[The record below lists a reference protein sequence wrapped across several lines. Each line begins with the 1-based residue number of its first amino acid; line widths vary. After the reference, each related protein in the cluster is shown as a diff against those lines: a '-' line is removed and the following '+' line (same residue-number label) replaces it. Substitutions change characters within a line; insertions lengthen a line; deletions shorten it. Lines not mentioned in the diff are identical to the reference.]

1 MVDQVVL
8 YGFESRTTTAGRWL
22 SSNGVDGE
30 RERTPP
36 PECAPATASTGTCV
50 GMAWLPCTRVFT
62 TSSGK
67 VASHPTLG
75 ERKTASNYNKVLSRR
90 RELTNTCYTTSY

>member
-8 YGFESRTTTAGRWL
+8 YGFESRTTIAGGRRL
-22 SSNGVDGE
+22 SSNGADGE
-30 RERTPP
+30 RETTPP
-36 PECAPATASTGTCV
+36 PECAPATASTGTCI

-75 ERKTASNYNKVLSRR
+75 RGKESVKL
-90 RELTNTCYTTSY
+90 